1 MMRDQRTVDDL
12 RSHTGEVATM
22 EARWKRA
29 AADLANYRKRTE
41 RELAQQRQR
50 EREAVLRDWLP
61 VVDNLERA
69 LMNQDTASLDSLLE
83 GVQAVYRQASHVLG
97 QYRVRRMQT
106 VDTPFDPE
114 QHEAIACA
122 PSHREG
128 IILDE
133 VSPGYVMDETT
144 LRLAQVIVATR
155 PKTEERRYGV

>member
-1 MMRDQRTVDDL
+1 MRDQRTCDDL
-12 RSHTGEVATM
+12 RHPAGETATM

-29 AADLANYRKRTE
+29 AADLANYRKRAE

-69 LMNQDTASLDSLLE
+69 LMNRDTATLASLLE
-83 GVQAVYRQASHVLG
+83 GVQAVYRQAHQVLG
-97 QYRVRRMQT
+97 HYGVRRMQT

-122 PSHREG
+122 PGRPEG

-133 VSPGYVMDETT
+133 VNPGYLMDETT
-144 LRLAQVIVATR
+144 LRPAQVIVAIP
-155 PKTEERRYGV
+155 PKAEERRYGI

>member
-1 MMRDQRTVDDL
+1 
-12 RSHTGEVATM
+12 M
-22 EARWKRA
+22 EERWKRA
-29 AADLANYRKRTE
+29 AADLANYRKRAE

-69 LMNQDTASLDSLLE
+69 LMNRDTATLASLLE
-83 GVQAVYRQASHVLG
+83 GVQAVYRQAHQVLG
-97 QYRVRRMQT
+97 HYGVRRMQT

-122 PSHREG
+122 PGRPEG

-133 VSPGYVMDETT
+133 VNPGYLMDETT
-144 LRLAQVIVATR
+144 LRPAQVIVAIP
-155 PKTEERRYGV
+155 PKAEERRYGI